1 MLQFPDIK
9 PYIIKIGPLQIRW
22 YGLMYL
28 IGFVSSYLLV
38 RREVVRKKIPL
49 NRVQVESLYF
59 HIILGLILGAR
70 FGYVIFYNFSYYLR
84 HPLESIAVWQGGM
97 SFHGGLLGVVIAG
110 FLFSR
115 KNGVSMYT
123 LGDLLMPTAPIG
135 LFCGRIGNFINGELF
150 GRPADVPWA
159 MVFPGG
165 GGIPRHPSQI
175 YEALLEGVLLFTIL
189 WIVRD
194 RFKKEGMITAL
205 FLVLYGV
212 FRFIAEYFRE
222 PDAHLGFVIGS
233 FSMGQ
238 VLSSTM
244 IVIGAIIFIMKKN
257 NAEKENVSDTPS

>member
-1 MLQFPDIK
+1 MLQFPNIK
-9 PYIIKIGPLQIRW
+9 PYIVKIGSFQIRW
-22 YGLMYL
+22 YGVMYL
-28 IGFVSSYLLV
+28 IGFISSYLLV
-38 RREVVRKKIPL
+38 RREVVRRNIPL
-49 NRVQVESLYF
+49 SRVQVESLYF

-70 FGYVIFYNFSYYLR
+70 FGYVIFYNFSYYIR
-84 HPLESIAVWQGGM
+84 HPLESVAVWQGGM
-97 SFHGGLLGVVIAG
+97 SFHGGLIGVVIAG

-150 GRPADVPWA
+150 GRPTDVPWG

-165 GGIPRHPSQI
+165 GPIPRHPSQL
-175 YEALLEGVLLFTIL
+175 YEAFLEGIVLFTIL
-189 WIVRD
+189 WTLRD

-205 FLVLYGV
+205 FLILYGL
-212 FRFIAEYFRE
+212 FRFIVEYFRE

-238 VLSSTM
+238 VLSSAM
-244 IVIGAIIFIMKKN
+244 IVIGIAIFMAKQKQSTKN
-257 NAEKENVSDTPS
+257 YE